1 MLTIRGNPDISRREF
16 VRAGAL
22 CFGGLALAE
31 FSLPSL
37 LRAEAAAG
45 VRSSRKAVIFVHLDG
60 GPPHMDMIDP
70 KPDAP
75 AEIRG
80 EFSPISTKIPGL
92 QVGELLPRLAKSA
105 DKIAFVRSLVGSVGA
120 HDAFQC
126 QSGFGVKDLESIGGR
141 PTLGCVVSK
150 LRGSTAD

>member
-1 MLTIRGNPDISRREF
+1 MLTIRGNPEVSRCDF

-22 CFGGLALAE
+22 CFGSLALAE

-45 VRSSRKAVIFVHLDG
+45 IRSSSKAVIFVHLDG

-75 AEIRG
+75 AEVRG
-80 EFSPISTKIPGL
+80 EVSSIGTKIPGL
-92 QVGELLPRLAKSA
+92 HVGELLPRLAKSA
-105 DKIAFVRSLVGSVGA
+105 DKFALIRSLVGSAGA
-120 HDAFQC
+120 PHALQC
-126 QSGFGVKDLESIGGR
+126 QS
-141 PTLGCVVSK
+141 
-150 LRGSTAD
+150 